1 VATRDGAPEPP
12 GGASGP
18 GRPEGALDLK
28 EWFSEI
34 DIYLFDQILKGRFR
48 PGMSVLDAGC
58 GNGRNLRYFLRSGYD
73 VHAVDLAASAVA
85 YVRDQ
90 ARALVPGIGD
100 DHFRVEP
107 VERMSYGAASFDLVI
122 SSAVLHFAKDEDH
135 FLKMVTEMWRVLRPG
150 GILFARLSS
159 TIGME
164 AHLVPLGEGRF
175 RLPDG
180 AEWFLVNEATL
191 LSLGRQLGAELVE
204 PIKSVQVQ
212 NIRTMTAWVLRK
224 PLP

>member
-1 VATRDGAPEPP
+1 MTTDGAPDPAGTDPAAGLP
-12 GGASGP
+12 GGS
-18 GRPEGALDLK
+18 LDLK

-48 PGMSVLDAGC
+48 PGMAILDAGC

-73 VHAVDLAASAVA
+73 VHAIDLAASAVA

-90 ARALVPGIGD
+90 ARQLAPELGE
-100 DHFRVEP
+100 DHFRVEA
-107 VERMSYGAASFDLVI
+107 VERMSFGTGSFDVVI
-122 SSAVLHFAKDEDH
+122 SSAVLHFAKDEEH
-135 FLKMVTEMWRVLRPG
+135 FLKMMTEMWRVLRPG
-150 GILFARLSS
+150 GIFFARLSS

-164 AHLVPLGEGRF
+164 PYLVALGGGRF

-180 AEWFLVNEATL
+180 AEWYLVDEETL
-191 LSLGRQLGAELVE
+191 LSLGRQLGATLVE

-212 NIRTMTAWVLRK
+212 HARTMTTWILRK
-224 PLP
+224 AAS